1 MRISIKKYNRPYL
14 ERLASQMESDPTEAV
29 NYLLTEL
36 HRINYSFNSS
46 VNLNLQSFQAPKS
59 LEIAEEIAVSMPG
72 QSELDYVAD
81 ADIRRLIAIGLDEF

>member
-1 MRISIKKYNRPYL
+1 
-14 ERLASQMESDPTEAV
+14 MESDPTEAL

-36 HRINYSFNSS
+36 NRINYSFNSS